1 MLNKQHKIEAL
12 ENDLRQAAPPLGTPD
27 HECVARACARI
38 ASSRPPSPLM
48 NPHTFAKPLLRV
60 AACLVLLCG
69 LALLMRT
76 KPQNTATL
84 AFPTVTFNELKTLT
98 GTQNLESALACEAA
112 DIATDLAD
120 LTTILNDRTLSI
132 LF

>member
-1 MLNKQHKIEAL
+1 MRNKQKIIEAL
-12 ENDLRQAAPPLGTPD
+12 ENTLRHAAPPLGTPD
-27 HECVARACARI
+27 PESVAKACMRI
-38 ASSRPPSPLM
+38 ASSQPLSPLM
-48 NPHTFAKPLLRV
+48 NPHTFTQPLLRV
-60 AACLVLLCG
+60 AACIALLCG
-69 LALLMRT
+69 IALLMRT
-76 KPQNTATL
+76 KQQNTAAL

-120 LTTILNDRTLSI
+120 LTTILNDRTLAI